1 MNPQN
6 HPICFVASSAR
17 SRNVFPYTSWSRC
30 SLASRIWSN
39 FGDSGSRLFF
49 RKISQKVCATALA
62 SVVFLSLL
70 FSTLGFFVPVSAQTG
85 GTDPTQAG
93 FQLVPCDGVRVKC
106 DYNQFIIGIQ
116 KIIKACIIFAVPL
129 AAGVFGWFGFKLM
142 MAGGD
147 TKGRE
152 EAKAAMFKVL
162 KGMLLMLG
170 AWYVVDLALGGLLD
184 PSFRSGLEQ

>member
-1 MNPQN
+1 MD
-6 HPICFVASSAR
+6 IR
-17 SRNVFPYTSWSRC
+17 SFYLKCGKAITETISPVILSFGV
-30 SLASRIWSN
+30 SL
-39 FGDSGSRLFF
+39 
-49 RKISQKVCATALA
+49 
-62 SVVFLSLL
+62 VV
-70 FSTLGFFVPVSAQTG
+70 LGVVSIAQAQG
-85 GTDPTQAG
+85 VDPTQAG

-129 AAGVFGWFGFKLM
+129 AAGVFGWFGFELM

-152 EAKAAMFKVL
+152 EAKTAMFKVL

-184 PSFRSGLEQ
+184 PSFKSGLEQ